1 MDLSVS
7 CKQKQR
13 KRKTNS
19 RVDGRMRGERDTVK
33 GEALSERHGLEIN
46 VMSQFC
52 MESLL
57 WDAWCLSRE
66 EELCRAGRSS
76 QGTWNHLW
84 GVAPSLVLQNLQD
97 VPSSTSIIIVLLFAW
112 LEASFGYFPLEC
124 FFNDIRNQVPGYH
137 CISQNTSSV
146 ARKDKTKIS
155 KREWHLTL
163 EPFFFLQSIFCSRS
177 SHENDDPQNHY

>member
-1 MDLSVS
+1 M
-7 CKQKQR
+7 
-13 KRKTNS
+13 
-19 RVDGRMRGERDTVK
+19 MGEQDTFK
-33 GEALSERHGLEIN
+33 WEDLSERHGLEIN
-46 VMSQFC
+46 VMPQFC
-52 MESLL
+52 TESLL

-66 EELCRAGRSS
+66 GELCRAGRSS

-84 GVAPSLVLQNLQD
+84 ALPPSLVLQNLQD
-97 VPSSTSIIIVLLFAW
+97 VPSSTSIIIVLLFAE

-163 EPFFFLQSIFCSRS
+163 EPFFFYSLYFAQDHLMRIVIHRTPLEQRIIQMKMVFYR
-177 SHENDDPQNHY
+177 NTLVI